1 MHIIQQDC
9 GFIQNE
15 PVIHMLALI
24 FAPLVRTAARRK
36 GTRGALA
43 AMMSTVQMPPW
54 QRWWVTP
61 GPLQIAPAVITSA
74 GRVYPPYIV
83 ARRVVVVVWLC
94 CGCPREAEKSI
105 RKAILAG
112 GRWQLSVLAVGDSA

>member
-15 PVIHMLALI
+15 PVIPVLLLI
-24 FAPLVRTAARRK
+24 FAPLVRTTARRK
-36 GTRGALA
+36 GTRGAPA

-54 QRWWVTP
+54 ERWWVTP
-61 GPLQIAPAVITSA
+61 GQVLFIPVVIMAV
-74 GRVYPPYIV
+74 GRVYPSHIMT
-83 ARRVVVVVWLC
+83 RRVVVVVWLW

-105 RKAILAG
+105 RKADG
-112 GRWQLSVLAVGDSA
+112 GRF

>member
-1 MHIIQQDC
+1 MHIIQHDC

-15 PVIHMLALI
+15 PVIPVLLLI
-24 FAPLVRTAARRK
+24 LAPLVRTAARRK

-54 QRWWVTP
+54 ERWWVTP
-61 GPLQIAPAVITSA
+61 GQVLFIPVVIMAV
-74 GRVYPPYIV
+74 GRVYPSHIMT
-83 ARRVVVVVWLC
+83 RRVVVVVWLW

-105 RKAILAG
+105 
-112 GRWQLSVLAVGDSA
+112 

>member
-36 GTRGALA
+36 GTRGAPA

-54 QRWWVTP
+54 ERWWVTP
-61 GPLQIAPAVITSA
+61 GQVLFIPVVITA
-74 GRVYPPYIV
+74 VGRVYPSHTM
-83 ARRVVVVVWLC
+83 ARRVVVVVVVVWLWC
-94 CGCPREAEKSI
+94 AREAEESI
-105 RKAILAG
+105 RKADG
-112 GRWQLSVLAVGDSA
+112 GRF